1 MITFNNIVSK
11 FEEFCEDHFFI
22 KTFSYGSPSDVD
34 LEKFEQY
41 PLLHLVYT
49 GGDYN
54 SPKAKTYNLE
64 VYILSLPPSKAD
76 KVEYQKE
83 NISNA
88 EQVAEDILA
97 DIQNGGN
104 IFQFGFHYELVNASV
119 TPLEESQSN
128 ALAGCLLDI
137 AISVPYT
144 YDSCNAPLT
153 GVEPEGSTTPAFKA
167 RGLLRVRELDGSPDV
182 LSVATINVPDGSLT
196 DDGDGEITLTFG
208 TGGGAVD
215 SVTGGTGLTADPTT
229 GDVVVNL
236 DDTAVTP
243 GSYTTADITVDAQG
257 RITAASSGTATTAN
271 RLTQTVKNVSGGEL
285 TKGTPVHA
293 VLDGAEGNLAYVIA
307 ARADTPSAMPA
318 TFVLNET
325 LADEAEGEAIIT
337 GLIQGVDTSAF
348 TPGDV
353 VYVGETGGYTN
364 VKPTGTNLIQNLGI
378 VLKSHASNGSGIVYG
393 AGRSNDVPNIPE
405 GYGWLGNASGVATP
419 TLFNFY
425 LNRFDDTASTMA
437 STLDA
442 GTATIERIDT
452 ARWTGTG
459 VYLSQQSDTPSS
471 GNVIKRKVYYKDE
484 FGSTAAFGT
493 WTLIHEFAYDTSYAT
508 AVAYINDTIIA
519 GQTNGTAP
527 ASLVMTWEDTSG
539 FSGLL
544 EDYPGA
550 TAAYSLRLLDSTYT
564 GSAIRVRRASD
575 NTEQDIGFDNNEL
588 DTSALA
594 TFCSGTDGFV
604 KTWYDQAGS
613 NDATQTTTGS
623 QPKIYDSSTGVVTEN
638 GKPAVELDG
647 SSNYFTTSWSAGTT
661 SALTSLC
668 VVKPDSTAQAG
679 KVYDLRDANDDG
691 LRFLLY
697 SDGKYFFSADNS
709 DLRLPAYTAAQQL
722 AYANYASSNLF
733 TAINGNTTSTTSGPA
748 STSVTAN
755 AELFRDRSGALYFDG
770 NAQELIVY
778 LSDESSN
785 RSGIET
791 NMNDFYSIF

>member
-11 FEEFCEDHFFI
+11 FQEFCDNHHFI
-22 KTFSYGSPSDVD
+22 QTFSYGSPSDVD

-76 KVEYQKE
+76 KVDFQKE
-83 NISNA
+83 SISDA

-104 IFQFGFHYELVNASV
+104 IFQFGFHYDLVNASV
-119 TPLEESQSN
+119 TPLEEERSN

-144 YDSCNAPLT
+144 YDSCNAPIT
-153 GVEPEGSTTPAFKA
+153 GVEPDGSGIPSYKA
-167 RGLLRVRELDGSPDV
+167 RGLLRVKELDGSPDV
-182 LSVATINVPDGSLT
+182 LSVATINVPNGSLV

-208 TGGGAVD
+208 GE
-215 SVTGGTGLTADPTT
+215 
-229 GDVVVNL
+229 N
-236 DDTAVTP
+236 
-243 GSYTTADITVDAQG
+243 
-257 RITAASSGTATTAN
+257 AT
-271 RLTQTVKNVSGGEL
+271 RLVQTVKNVSGGRLE
-285 TKGTPVHA
+285 KGTPVHA
-293 VLDGAEGNLAYVIA
+293 VVNGASGNLAYVIA
-307 ARADTPSAMPA
+307 ARADTASAMPA

-325 LADEAEGEAIIT
+325 LDDEAEGEAIIS
-337 GLIQGVDTSAF
+337 GLISGVDTSDFSA
-348 TPGDV
+348 GDV
-353 VYVGETGGYTN
+353 IYVGETGGYTN
-364 VKPTGTNLIQNLGI
+364 TKPTGTNLIQNLGI
-378 VLKSHASNGSGIVYG
+378 VLKRHASNGSGIVYG
-393 AGRSNDVPNIPE
+393 SGRSNDVPNIPE

-484 FGSTAAFGT
+484 FGSTDAFGT
-493 WTLIHEFAYDTSYAT
+493 WTLIHEFADDTSYAT
-508 AVAYINDTIIA
+508 ALTYINDTIIA

-527 ASLVMTWEDTSG
+527 ASLVMTWEDVSAYT
-539 FSGLL
+539 GLL
-544 EDYPGA
+544 DDYSGA
-550 TAAYSLRLLDSTYT
+550 VAAYSLRLLASTYT

-594 TFCSGTDGFV
+594 TFCSGTNGFV
-604 KTWYDQAGS
+604 KTWYDQSGNA
-613 NDATQTTTGS
+613 NDATQTSSAS
-623 QPKIYDSSTGVVTEN
+623 QPKIYDSGTGTVTVGTKPGLSFAANNIFNLTSQISITDEN
-638 GKPAVELDG
+638 FFYVTANIVDVSVYIASASYVRNQAFRYLLYDG
-647 SSNYFTTSWSAGTT
+647 SSFYVSNISPSTGYSLQTVINNDGVYQNTSKLATFTNTLTIAGT
-661 SALTSLC
+661 
-668 VVKPDSTAQAG
+668 
-679 KVYDLRDANDDG
+679 
-691 LRFLLY
+691 
-697 SDGKYFFSADNS
+697 
-709 DLRLPAYTAAQQL
+709 
-722 AYANYASSNLF
+722 
-733 TAINGNTTSTTSGPA
+733 
-748 STSVTAN
+748 SVLKAN
-755 AELFRDRSGALYFDG
+755 AAGSY
-770 NAQELIVY
+770 QELIIY
-778 LSDESSN
+778 DADQSSN

-791 NMNDFYSIF
+791 NMNDFYSIY

>member
-11 FEEFCEDHFFI
+11 FQEFCDNHYFI

-64 VYILSLPPSKAD
+64 VYILSVPPSDAD
-76 KVEYQKE
+76 KVGYQKE
-83 NISNA
+83 NISDA

-104 IFQFGFHYELVNASV
+104 IFQFGFHYDLVNASV
-119 TPLEESQSN
+119 TPLEETQSN

-153 GVEPEGSTTPAFKA
+153 GVEPDGSGIPSYKA
-167 RGLLRVRELDGSPDV
+167 RGLLRVKELDGSPDV

-196 DDGDGEITLTFG
+196 DNGDGEITLTFG
-208 TGGGAVD
+208 TQE
-215 SVTGGTGLTADPTT
+215 VT
-229 GDVVVNL
+229 
-236 DDTAVTP
+236 
-243 GSYTTADITVDAQG
+243 
-257 RITAASSGTATTAN
+257 

-293 VLDGAEGNLAYVIA
+293 VVNGAEGNLAYVIA

-337 GLIQGVDTSAF
+337 GLLQGVDTDAF
-348 TPGDV
+348 AAGDV

-378 VLKSHASNGSGIVYG
+378 VLKSHPSNGSGIVYG
-393 AGRSNDVPNIPE
+393 SGRANDVPNIPE

-425 LNRFDDTASTMA
+425 LNRFDATASTMA

-471 GNVIKRKVYYKDE
+471 GNVIKRKVYYKNE
-484 FGSTAAFGT
+484 FGSTDAFGT
-493 WTLIHEFAYDTSYAT
+493 WTLIHEFADDTSYAT
-508 AVAYINDTIIA
+508 ALAYINDTIIA

-527 ASLVMTWEDTSG
+527 ASLVMTWEDVAS

-544 EDYPGA
+544 DDYPGA
-550 TAAYSLRLLDSTYT
+550 AAAYSLRLLDSTYT

-575 NTEQDIGFDNNEL
+575 NAEQDIGFDNNEL

-604 KTWYDQAGS
+604 KTWYSQIGASLDM
-613 NDATQTTTGS
+613 TQTTTTR
-623 QPKIYDSSTGVVTEN
+623 QPKIYDGTSNQVVLVN
-638 GKPAVELDG
+638 GKPAALSLGTQTCFPTVSRNLTSTASIYSVCQMDN
-647 SSNYFTTSWSAGTT
+647 STTSI
-661 SALTSLC
+661 LVQL
-668 VVKPDSTAQAG
+668 
-679 KVYDLRDANDDG
+679 N
-691 LRFLLY
+691 
-697 SDGKYFFSADNS
+697 NS
-709 DLRLPAYTAAQQL
+709 YQLVGQQ
-722 AYANYASSNLF
+722 
-733 TAINGNTTSTTSGPA
+733 GSTTSGLGNLTP
-748 STSVTAN
+748 TSAYKNGQAYVAPTRDDVYN
-755 AELFRDRSGALYFDG
+755 DFNGTQNLISLFRDLSSITKFAIGYPIVPQLTMFTT
-770 NAQELIVY
+770 QEFIVY
-778 LSDESSN
+778 DNDNGN
-785 RSGIET
+785 RTGIET
-791 NMNDFYSIF
+791 NINDFYSIYP